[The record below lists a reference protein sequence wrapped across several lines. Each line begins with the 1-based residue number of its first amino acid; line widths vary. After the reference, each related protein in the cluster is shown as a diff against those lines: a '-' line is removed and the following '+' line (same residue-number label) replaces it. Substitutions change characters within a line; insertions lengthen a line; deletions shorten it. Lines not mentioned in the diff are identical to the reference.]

1 VFAEDVG
8 DTVTVVA
15 NARERLAVDGPFADA
30 LRSTE
35 PTDNLVL
42 RAANLFFERRRQ
54 PLSLVKRIPLA
65 AGLGGGSA
73 DAAATLR
80 LLNRVLDVKL
90 TQDRMVELGRV
101 LGADVPM
108 CVISR
113 PLVARGIGEAMTT
126 LAGLPPLPLVLACPP
141 VAVNTSRVFGAVTG
155 PGGAPLPAVPK
166 FASVQDVVAWLKT
179 TRNDLSEP
187 ASRLFMAATAA
198 SKALAAA
205 PDCLF
210 ARMTGSGP
218 AAFGVFASPEAAR
231 TAAARVAAAEPSWWV
246 RAAVAGGS

>member
-1 VFAEDVG
+1 VFAEDIG

-35 PTDNLVL
+35 PADNLVL

-54 PLSLVKRIPLA
+54 PLSLVKRIPVA
-65 AGLGGGSA
+65 AGMGGGSA

-90 TQDRMVELGRV
+90 TQERMVELGRV

-113 PLVARGIGEAMTT
+113 PLIARGIGEAMTPVV
-126 LAGLPPLPLVLACPP
+126 GLPSLPLALACPP
-141 VAVNTSRVFGAVTG
+141 VGVNTSRVFGAVTE
-155 PGGAPLPAVPK
+155 PGGAPLPPVPR
-166 FASVQDVVAWLKT
+166 FASVQDVATWLQT

-198 SKALAAA
+198 AKALAAS

-218 AAFGVFASPEAAR
+218 AAFGLFSSAE
-231 TAAARVAAAEPSWWV
+231 AARVAAAHVAAAQPSWWV
-246 RAAVAGGS
+246 RSAVTGAS